1 MRSGPVQYLFSGDV
15 VSLCSELHLYILEE
29 RDQSPLL
36 YNEIP
41 RNIRKRFL
49 DALDEIK
56 KKTRTASDPDQFERL
71 QMEADSLKSS
81 WAELIQIRRDKILDK
96 AIIEI
101 DGEKKPDL
109 SGILPWEEEHY
120 SKIVEA
126 LSLLAKSY
134 GAVQ

>member
-1 MRSGPVQYLFSGDV
+1 MKKLR
-15 VSLCSELHLYILEE
+15 E
-29 RDQSPLL
+29 
-36 YNEIP
+36 
-41 RNIRKRFL
+41 RFL
-49 DALDEIK
+49 GS
-56 KKTRTASDPDQFERL
+56 RDPDDQERV
-71 QMEADSLKSS
+71 QMEADSLKDY
-81 WAELIQIRRDKILDK
+81 WETLLKIRRDKILDK